1 LFVWNSCILAFNAA
15 ENMSIL
21 NSLAFFNLQGQ
32 ELLVIGLIVL
42 LFFGGAKIPQLMRG
56 LGRGMGEFQE
66 GMKDGKKKFQEAM
79 NDTSDDEESTRKSVS

>member
-1 LFVWNSCILAFNAA
+1 
-15 ENMSIL
+15 MSIL

-32 ELLVIGLIVL
+32 EILVIGLIVL

-79 NDTSDDEESTRKSVS
+79 SETSDDEESTRKSVS